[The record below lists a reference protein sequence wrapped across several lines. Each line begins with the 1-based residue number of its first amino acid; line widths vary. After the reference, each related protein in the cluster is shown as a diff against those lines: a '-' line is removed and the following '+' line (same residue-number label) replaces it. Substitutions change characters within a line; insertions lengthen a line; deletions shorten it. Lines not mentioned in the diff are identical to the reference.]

1 MVEKQCLIQNTKEM
15 VKEAQIMQA
24 LTHKNIPAIIGIQLE
39 REPISLVME
48 FKGEENTSITVSKLL
63 YGKEF
68 NGILQKVKS
77 SLTNEDWLIICHDIT
92 DALAHIHSKGFLHCD
107 LKSNNVLVTDK
118 HGQIIDFGKACDS
131 SFPPAKKYTFH
142 YAHTAPEVLNGSH
155 CSKASDVYSLG
166 QILHEVPTKQDIPML
181 LVNAKKCLDIN
192 TRRPTTTGLMAS
204 LASLICSL

>member
-1 MVEKQCLIQNTKEM
+1 M

-63 YGKEF
+63 YGKES

-77 SLTNEDWLIICHDIT
+77 SLTNKDWLIICHDIT

-142 YAHTAPEVLNGSH
+142 YVHIAPEVLNGSH
-155 CSKASDVYSLG
+155 CSEASDVYSLG
-166 QILHEVPTKQDIPML
+166 QILHEVATKQDIQML
-181 LVNAKKCLDIN
+181 LVNAQKCLDIN
-192 TRRPTTTGLMAS
+192 TSRRPTTTGLMAS

>member
-1 MVEKQCLIQNTKEM
+1 
-15 VKEAQIMQA
+15 MQA
-24 LTHKNIPAIIGIQLE
+24 LTHRNIPTILGIQLE
-39 REPISLVME
+39 RGPISLVME
-48 FKGEENTSITVSKLL
+48 FKGEGNTSITVSKLL
-63 YGKEF
+63 YCKESS
-68 NGILQKVKS
+68 GILEKVKS
-77 SLTNEDWLIICHDIT
+77 SLTNKDWLIICHDIT

-118 HGQIIDFGKACDS
+118 HGQIIDFGKACDI

-142 YAHTAPEVLNGSH
+142 YAHIAPEVLNGTH

-166 QILHEVPTKQDIPML
+166 RILHEIATKQKIPML
-181 LVNAKKCLDIN
+181 LDNAHKCLDIN